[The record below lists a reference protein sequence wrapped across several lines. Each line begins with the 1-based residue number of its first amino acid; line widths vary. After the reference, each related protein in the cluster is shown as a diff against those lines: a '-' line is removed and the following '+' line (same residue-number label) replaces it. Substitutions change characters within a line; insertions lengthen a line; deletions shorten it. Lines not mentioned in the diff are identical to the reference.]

1 MTLVA
6 LAVLLVLVVRLA
18 RKRAPAPKPP
28 RPVPRTR
35 PKNRWDAYHR
45 PAYTRTKK
53 GRGTAQKLA
62 DFHRVETPSLP
73 PGLALIDP
81 QPNPSRSVATAVA
94 RLRQSM
100 DARNGQTG

>member
-1 MTLVA
+1 MTIVA
-6 LAVLLVLVVRLA
+6 IGVLLVILMRVA
-18 RKRAPAPKPP
+18 RKRPPAPKPL
-28 RPVPRTR
+28 RPIPSAR
-35 PKNRWDAYHR
+35 PNDRWDAYHP

-62 DFHRVETPSLP
+62 DFHRVETPTLP
-73 PGLALIDP
+73 QGLGLIEP
-81 QPNPSRSVATAVA
+81 QPNPPRSVATAVA